1 MKPETV
7 FLIINSV
14 ILLMSVYVIR
24 KSPIDAVKI
33 GRELNETKQ
42 KDDAKRNLFFTLF
55 SYRGSPVHQYFV
67 DALNRIDVV
76 FADTPSVLVAWHKY
90 YDSLQQ
96 KDLVDPEKT
105 WRLLRV
111 DLLSEIS
118 RDLGYKDLKN
128 YDFEKHYYPQGH
140 EQQYLDQMEFHKEQL
155 AYYKNSNKMILK
167 VIENMDS
174 QENDKEAE

>member
-1 MKPETV
+1 METIGMV
-7 FLIINSV
+7 TLIINTV
-14 ILLMSVYVIR
+14 ILGINVWVIS
-24 KSPIDAVKI
+24 KSPTDAVKV

-55 SYRGSPVHQYFV
+55 SYRGSPVPQYFV

-76 FADTPSVLVAWHKY
+76 FADTPTVLTAWHKY

-96 KDLVDPEKT
+96 KDLVDPDKT

-118 RDLGYKDLKN
+118 KDLGYKDLKN

-140 EQQYLDQMEFHKEQL
+140 EKQFLDQMEFHKEQFE
-155 AYYKNSNKMILK
+155 YYKNSNQLTLK
-167 VIENMDS
+167 LLENLN
-174 QENDKEAE
+174 QEDDNKE